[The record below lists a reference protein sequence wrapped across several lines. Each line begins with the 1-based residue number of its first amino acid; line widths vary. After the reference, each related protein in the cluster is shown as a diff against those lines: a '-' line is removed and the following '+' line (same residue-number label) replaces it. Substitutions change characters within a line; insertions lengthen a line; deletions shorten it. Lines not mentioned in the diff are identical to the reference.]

1 MCEIFKQ
8 VLEERETKRKYIL
21 GKNVEKYI
29 WSIDIKQLEQLD
41 S

>member
-21 GKNVEKYI
+21 GKIHLINRYKTAG
-29 WSIDIKQLEQLD
+29 QLD